1 MYDWTK
7 EANAIDSSGL
17 PISAGMGEG
26 PRGRNEKGR
35 EVKEHKD
42 GMRLDL
48 PRRAGLGNY
57 GQCHATMGRIHSANA
72 IRLYGRSA
80 AQRRF

>member
-48 PRRAGLGNY
+48 PRRAGIGNY
-57 GQCHATMGRIHSANA
+57 GNA
-72 IRLYGRSA
+72 MRPWGGYIPLMP
-80 AQRRF
+80 